1 MFSSVLIA
9 NRGEIAVRIAST
21 LRARGLRSVAVYTD
35 PDAGSPH
42 VAAAD
47 VAVHVDDYLD
57 GAAIVEAGRRAG
69 AQAVH
74 PGYGFLA
81 ENAAF
86 ARAVTEAGL
95 TWIGPPASAIEMMGD
110 KISAKAAVAPAGV
123 PLVPGSHEKGLTD
136 AELADSAREV
146 GFPVLLKPSAGGGGK
161 GMHVVTRDADLAD
174 AIAAARREAR
184 GSFGDDTL
192 LLERYVTDPRHV
204 EIQVLA
210 DTHGT
215 VVHLGEREC
224 SLQRRHQKVVE
235 EAPSAVLD
243 EKQRDAMGR
252 AAVDA
257 ARACGYVGAGTV
269 EFVTNTDASEFYF
282 LEMNTRLQ
290 VEHPVTEEVVRVRGQ
305 RIDLVAEQLRV
316 AAGEPLGYEQDD
328 VTLEGHAVEVRLY
341 AEDPARGFLPTGG
354 RILALEWPAAT
365 DAAQRSSVP
374 GAVRVDAGVAAG
386 SEVGSAYDPMLAKI
400 IASGPDRLSALD
412 RLDAA
417 LAATTVLG
425 LATNLSWLRG
435 LLADTDVRAGRLD
448 TGLIGRLPAPDPH
461 VPDDVVVAAALDG
474 LLRLPDAG
482 ETGDPFARLG
492 GWRLGGE
499 PAPARWT
506 LVPVGVEKPEPID
519 VAVRGRADA
528 ATVAIAAGDAAQPS
542 STIADGEQRPATAR
556 RDATGLVVTLDDVT
570 RRYRTATTED
580 GVTWIGRDGAAW
592 ALRERERLA
601 AARSGSGAGDGTV
614 TSPMPGTVTVV
625 EVTLDQQVEAGQ
637 RLVVVE
643 AMKMEHVL
651 TAPVAGV
658 VTALPATAGATV
670 ALDAPLVTVTPSEA
684 EE

>member
-1 MFSSVLIA
+1 MFHSVLIA

-47 VAVHVDDYLD
+47 IAVHVDDYLD
-57 GAAIVEAGRRAG
+57 GAAIVEAGLRAG

-95 TWIGPPASAIEMMGD
+95 TWIGPPASAIETMGD

-136 AELADSAREV
+136 AELADAAREV

-161 GMHVVTRDADLAD
+161 GMHVVERDADLMD

-210 DTHGT
+210 DAHGA

-257 ARACGYVGAGTV
+257 AQACGYVGAGTV
-269 EFVTNTDASEFYF
+269 EFVTNADASEFYF

-290 VEHPVTEEVVRVRGQ
+290 VEHPVTEEVVRVHGR
-305 RIDLVAEQLRV
+305 RIDLVGEQLRV
-316 AAGEPLGYEQDD
+316 AAGEPLGYDQDD

-354 RILALEWPAAT
+354 RILALEWPGAS
-365 DAAQRSSVP
+365 DAAERSSGH
-374 GAVRVDAGVAAG
+374 GAVRVDAGVVAG
-386 SEVGSAYDPMLAKI
+386 SEVGSSYDPMLAKI
-400 IASGPDRLSALD
+400 IAYGPDRLGALD

-425 LATNLSWLRG
+425 VATNLAWLRG
-435 LLADTDVRAGRLD
+435 LITDDDVRAGRLD
-448 TGLIGRLPAPDPH
+448 TGLIARRPAPDQA
-461 VPDDVVVAAALDG
+461 VPADVVVAAALDG
-474 LLRLPDAG
+474 LLRLPDGG
-482 ETGDPFARLG
+482 ETGDPFDQLG

-506 LVPVGVEKPEPID
+506 LVPVGVERPEPID
-519 VAVRGRADA
+519 VAVRGRPQA
-528 ATVAIAAGDAAQPS
+528 ATVS
-542 STIADGEQRPATAR
+542 IADGDQQPASAH
-556 RDATGLVVTLDDVT
+556 RDADGVVVTLDGLT
-570 RRYRTATTED
+570 RRYRTATSDD
-580 GVTWIGRDGAAW
+580 GVTWLGHDGAAW

-601 AARSGSGAGDGTV
+601 AARTATGGGDGAV

-625 EVTLDQQVEAGQ
+625 EVEPGQHVEAGQ

-651 TAPVAGV
+651 TAPIAGV
-658 VTALPATAGATV
+658 VTELPAQAGATV
-670 ALDAPLVTVTPSEA
+670 ALDAPLVTVTPQSDTEA
-684 EE
+684 GE

>member
-1 MFSSVLIA
+1 MFASVLIA
-9 NRGEIAVRIAST
+9 NRGEIAVRIAAT
-21 LRARGLRSVAVYTD
+21 VRDRGLGSVAVYTD
-35 PDAGSPH
+35 ADASSPH
-42 VAAAD
+42 VDAAD
-47 VAVHVDDYLD
+47 VAVRVPDYLD

-81 ENAAF
+81 ENAGF
-86 ARAVTEAGL
+86 ARAVIEAGL
-95 TWIGPPASAIEMMGD
+95 TWIGPPPGAIDMMGD
-110 KISAKAAVAPAGV
+110 KISAKAAVEPAGV
-123 PLVPGSHEKGLTD
+123 PLVPGSSAKGLTD
-136 AELADSAREV
+136 AELADVARTT

-161 GMHVVTRDADLAD
+161 GMHVVERAEDLDD

-192 LLERYVTDPRHV
+192 LLERYVTNPRHV

-257 ARACGYVGAGTV
+257 AVACGYVGAGTV
-269 EFVTNTDASEFYF
+269 EFVTNADASEFFF

-290 VEHPVTEEVVRVRGQ
+290 VEHPVTEEVVRVRGA

-316 AAGEPLGYEQDD
+316 AAGEPLGYDQDD

-354 RILALEWPAAT
+354 RVLGLDWP
-365 DAAQRSSVP
+365 S
-374 GAVRVDAGVAAG
+374 GARVDAGVRVG

-400 IASGPDRLSALD
+400 IARGADRTEALD
-412 RLDAA
+412 RLDEA
-417 LAATTVLG
+417 LARTTVLG
-425 LATNLSWLRG
+425 VTTNLAWLRT
-435 LLADTDVRAGRLD
+435 LITDDDVRAGRLD
-448 TGLIGRLPAPDPH
+448 TGLIARLPVPEQQ
-461 VPDDVVVAAALDG
+461 VPDDVVVAAALAG
-474 LLRLPDAG
+474 LLRLPEGD
-482 ETGDPFARLG
+482 DPFEALG
-492 GWRLGGE
+492 GWRIGGE

-506 LVPVGVEKPEPID
+506 LVPVGEKDTAFD
-519 VAVRGRADA
+519 VALRGRADA
-528 ATVAIAAGDAAQPS
+528 ATVTVGDGPARPVVGTEREDPHRSAEGAGSPMRDL
-542 STIADGEQRPATAR
+542 ST
-556 RDATGLVVTLDDVT
+556 TLDGVT
-570 RRYRTATTED
+570 RRYRTALAD
-580 GVTWIGRDGAAW
+580 GVLWIARDGGTW
-592 ALRERERLA
+592 ALRERERLQ
-601 AARSGSGAGDGTV
+601 AARTAGGASDGAV

-625 EVTLDQQVEAGQ
+625 EVEAGQQVEAGQ

-651 TAPVAGV
+651 TAPIAGT
-658 VTALPATAGATV
+658 VTELAAKPGATV
-670 ALDAPLVTVTPSEA
+670 ALDAPLVTVTPESE
-684 EE
+684 

>member
-1 MFSSVLIA
+1 MFASVLIA
-9 NRGEIAVRIAST
+9 NRGEIAVRIAAT
-21 LRARGLRSVAVYTD
+21 VRARGLRSVAVYTEA
-35 PDAGSPH
+35 DASSPH

-47 VAVHVDDYLD
+47 VAVRVGNYLD
-57 GAAIVEAGRRAG
+57 GEAIVAAGRQVG

-86 ARAVTEAGL
+86 ARTVADAGM
-95 TWIGPPASAIEMMGD
+95 TWIGPPPAAIEMMGD
-110 KISAKAAVAPAGV
+110 KISAKAAVEPAGV
-123 PLVPGSHEKGLTD
+123 PLVPGSSAKGLTD
-136 AELADSAREV
+136 TELADVARTT

-161 GMHVVTRDADLAD
+161 GMHVVERDEDLAD

-192 LLERYVTDPRHV
+192 LLERYVTNPRHV

-210 DTHGT
+210 DTHGA

-269 EFVTNTDASEFYF
+269 EFVTNADASEFFF

-290 VEHPVTEEVVRVRGQ
+290 VEHPVTEEVVRVRGG
-305 RIDLVAEQLRV
+305 RLDLVAEQLRV
-316 AAGEPLGYEQDD
+316 AAGEPLGYDQDD

-354 RILALEWPAAT
+354 RILGLEWPDT
-365 DAAQRSSVP
+365 
-374 GAVRVDAGVAAG
+374 RVDAGVQVG
-386 SEVGSAYDPMLAKI
+386 QEVGSAYDPMLAKI
-400 IASGPDRLSALD
+400 IASGPDRAAALD
-412 RLDAA
+412 RLDEA
-417 LAATTVLG
+417 LARTTVLG
-425 LATNLSWLRG
+425 VTTNLAWLRT
-435 LLADTDVRAGRLD
+435 LIADDDVRAGRLD
-448 TGLIGRLPAPDPH
+448 TGLIARLGVPEQQ
-461 VPDDVVVAAALDG
+461 VPDDVVVAAAVAG
-474 LLRLPDAG
+474 LLRLPESD
-482 ETGDPFARLG
+482 DPFATLG
-492 GWRLGGE
+492 GWRIGGE

-506 LVPVGVEKPEPID
+506 LVPLGEKDTSFD
-519 VAVRGRADA
+519 VALRGRADD
-528 ATVAIAAGDAAQPS
+528 ATV
-542 STIADGEQRPATAR
+542 TIGEEAPRPVVGTLERDGAHGSPADGHAPTSATS
-556 RDATGLVVTLDDVT
+556 TGLTVTLDGVT
-570 RRYRTATTED
+570 RRYRTALAD
-580 GVTWIGRDGAAW
+580 GVLWISRDGGTW
-592 ALRERERLA
+592 ALREQERLS
-601 AARSGSGAGDGTV
+601 AARAAQASDGAV

-625 EVTLDQQVEAGQ
+625 EVELDQQVEAGQ

-651 TAPVAGV
+651 TAPVAGT
-658 VTALPATAGATV
+658 VTELPAKPGATV
-670 ALDAPLVTVTPSEA
+670 ALDAPLVTVTPASGE
-684 EE
+684 

>member
-1 MFSSVLIA
+1 MFTSVLIA
-9 NRGEIAVRIAST
+9 NRGEIAVRIAAT
-21 LRARGLRSVAVYTD
+21 VRARGLRSVAVYTD

-57 GAAIVEAGRRAG
+57 GAAIVEAGLRAG

-86 ARAVTEAGL
+86 ARAVTDAGL
-95 TWIGPPASAIEMMGD
+95 TWIGPPAAAIETMGD

-123 PLVPGSHEKGLTD
+123 PLVPGSSEKGLTD
-136 AELADSAREV
+136 AELADAAREV

-161 GMHVVTRDADLAD
+161 GMHVVEREADLAD
-174 AIAAARREAR
+174 AITAARREAR

-210 DTHGT
+210 DAHGA

-257 ARACGYVGAGTV
+257 ALACGYVGAGTV
-269 EFVTNTDASEFYF
+269 EFVTDADASEFYF

-305 RIDLVAEQLRV
+305 RIDLVGEQLRI
-316 AAGEPLGYEQDD
+316 AAGEPLGYDQDD
-328 VTLEGHAVEVRLY
+328 VTLSGHAVEVRLY

-354 RILALEWPAAT
+354 RILALEWPGNT
-365 DAAQRSSVP
+365 
-374 GAVRVDAGVAAG
+374 RVDAGVAAG
-386 SEVGSAYDPMLAKI
+386 SEVGSSYDPMLAKI
-400 IASGPDRLSALD
+400 IASGPDRLVALD

-417 LAATTVLG
+417 LAGTTVLG
-425 LATNLSWLRG
+425 VGTNLAWLRG
-435 LLADTDVRAGRLD
+435 LLADADVRAGRLD
-448 TGLIGRLPAPDPH
+448 TGLIGRRPTPDQTVPA
-461 VPDDVVVAAALDG
+461 DVVVAAALDG
-474 LLRLPDAG
+474 LLRLPDGG
-482 ETGDPFARLG
+482 ETGDPFDRLG

-506 LVPVGVEKPEPID
+506 LVPVGVERPEPID
-519 VAVRGRADA
+519 VAVRGRPED
-528 ATVAIAAGDAAQPS
+528 ATV
-542 STIADGEQRPATAR
+542 TIADGEPRPASAR
-556 RDATGLVVTLDDVT
+556 RDAAGLVVTVDGLT
-570 RRYRTATTED
+570 RHYRTATRAD
-580 GVTWIGRDGAAW
+580 GVTWLGRDGAAW

-601 AARSGSGAGDGTV
+601 AARTAGGAGDGAV

-625 EVTLDQQVEAGQ
+625 EVEPGQHVEAGQ

-651 TAPVAGV
+651 TAPIAGV
-658 VTALPATAGATV
+658 VTELPAQAGATV
-670 ALDAPLVTVTPSEA
+670 ALDAPLVTVTPQSDTEA
-684 EE
+684 GE

>member
-1 MFSSVLIA
+1 MFRSVLIA
-9 NRGEIAVRIAST
+9 NRGEIAVRIAAT
-21 LRARGLRSVAVYTD
+21 LRARGLRGVAVYTD

-47 VAVHVDDYLD
+47 VAVRVDDYLD
-57 GAAIVEAGRRAG
+57 GAAIVDAAIRAG

-86 ARAVTEAGL
+86 ARAVTDAGL

-123 PLVPGSHEKGLTD
+123 PLVPGTTEKGLTD
-136 AELADSAREV
+136 AELADAAREV

-161 GMHVVTRDADLAD
+161 GMHVVTADAELAD

-210 DTHGT
+210 DTHGA

-235 EAPSAVLD
+235 EAPSTVLD

-269 EFVTNTDASEFYF
+269 EFVTNADASEFYF

-290 VEHPVTEEVVRVRGQ
+290 VEHPVTEEVVRVASREGVTS

-316 AAGEPLGYEQDD
+316 AAGEQLGYDQDD

-354 RILALEWPAAT
+354 RILALEWPEQA
-365 DAAQRSSVP
+365 
-374 GAVRVDAGVAAG
+374 RVDAGVAEG

-400 IASGPDRLSALD
+400 IAHGPDRATALD

-417 LAATTVLG
+417 LGATTVLG
-425 LATNLSWLRG
+425 VGTNLAWLRG
-435 LLADTDVRAGRLD
+435 LLTDEDVRAGRLD
-448 TGLIGRLPAPDPH
+448 TGLIGRRVERAAAAPSGAQ

-474 LLRLPDAG
+474 LLRLPDGG
-482 ETGDPFARLG
+482 ETGDPFDRQG

-506 LVPVGVEKPEPID
+506 LVPVGVEHPEPIE

-528 ATVAIAAGDAAQPS
+528 ATVSIGEGDAAQR
-542 STIADGEQRPATAR
+542 STATADVERRPASAR
-556 RDATGLVVTLDDVT
+556 SDATGVVVTVDGLT
-570 RRYRTATTED
+570 RRYRTATTDD
-580 GVTWIGRDGAAW
+580 GVTWLGRDGAAW

-601 AARSGSGAGDGTV
+601 AARTATGSDDGAV

-625 EVTLDQQVEAGQ
+625 EVEPGQHVEAGQ
-637 RLVVVE
+637 RLVVLE

-658 VTALPATAGATV
+658 VTELPARAGATV

>member
-1 MFSSVLIA
+1 VFSSVLIA

-21 LRARGLRSVAVYTD
+21 LRTRGLRSVAVYTD
-35 PDAGSPH
+35 ADAGAPH
-42 VAAAD
+42 VVGPAAAD
-47 VAVHVDDYLD
+47 VAVRVGDYLD
-57 GAAIVEAGRRAG
+57 GAAIVEAARRSG
-69 AQAVH
+69 AEAVH

-95 TWIGPPASAIEMMGD
+95 TWVGPPAAAIEMMGD

-136 AELADSAREV
+136 AELADAAREV
-146 GFPVLLKPSAGGGGK
+146 GFPVMLKPSAGGGGK
-161 GMHVVTRDADLAD
+161 GMHVVTRDADLTD
-174 AIAAARREAR
+174 AISAARREAR

-210 DTHGT
+210 DAHGG

-257 ARACGYVGAGTV
+257 ATACGYVGAGTV
-269 EFVTNTDASEFYF
+269 EFVTNSDASEFYF

-290 VEHPVTEEVVRVRGQ
+290 VEHPVTEEVVRVRGA

-316 AAGEPLGYEQDD
+316 AAGEPLGYTQDD
-328 VTLEGHAVEVRLY
+328 VTLSGHAVEVRLY

-354 RILALEWPAAT
+354 RILALDWPPAT
-365 DAAQRSSVP
+365 DAAERSSVL
-374 GAVRVDAGVAAG
+374 GTVRVDAGVVEG

-400 IASGPDRLSALD
+400 IAHGPDRLSALE

-425 LATNLSWLRG
+425 VGTNLAWLRS
-435 LLADTDVRAGRLD
+435 LLADDDVRAGRLD
-448 TGLIGRLPAPDPH
+448 TGLIGRLTPPDAH
-461 VPDDVVVAAALDG
+461 VPDDVVVAAALAG
-474 LLRLPDAG
+474 LLRLPDGG
-482 ETGDPFARLG
+482 EAGDPFDRLG

-519 VAVRGRADA
+519 VAVRGRADD
-528 ATVAIAAGDAAQPS
+528 ATVAL
-542 STIADGEQRPATAR
+542 ADGERSPASAR
-556 RDATGLVVTLDDVT
+556 RDGAGLVVTLDGLT
-570 RRYRTATTED
+570 RRYRTATTCD
-580 GVTWIGRDGAAW
+580 GVAWLARDGAAW
-592 ALRERERLA
+592 ALREQARLA
-601 AARSGSGAGDGTV
+601 TAGTAGSGDGAV

-625 EVTLDQQVEAGQ
+625 EVELNQQVEAGQ
-637 RLVVVE
+637 RLVVLE

-658 VTALPATAGATV
+658 VTELPAKAGATV
-670 ALDAPLVTVTPSEA
+670 ALDAPLVTVTPEA

>member
-1 MFSSVLIA
+1 MESHSVSSVLIA

-42 VAAAD
+42 VGAAD

-57 GAAIVEAGRRAG
+57 GPAIVEAGLRAG
-69 AQAVH
+69 ARAVH

-95 TWIGPPASAIEMMGD
+95 TWIGPPPAAIETMGD
-110 KISAKAAVAPAGV
+110 KISAKAAVSPAGV
-123 PLVPGSHEKGLTD
+123 PLVPGSSEKGLTD
-136 AELADSAREV
+136 AELADAAREV

-161 GMHVVTRDADLAD
+161 GMHVVTRETDLAD

-210 DTHGT
+210 DAYGA

-269 EFVTNTDASEFYF
+269 EFVTNADASEFYF

-305 RIDLVAEQLRV
+305 RLDLVAEQLRI
-316 AAGEPLGYEQDD
+316 AAGEPLGYHQDD
-328 VTLEGHAVEVRLY
+328 VALEGHAVEVRLY

-354 RILALEWPAAT
+354 RILELDWPDEA
-365 DAAQRSSVP
+365 
-374 GAVRVDAGVAAG
+374 RVDAGVAAG
-386 SEVGSAYDPMLAKI
+386 SEVGSTYDPMLAKI
-400 IASGPDRLSALD
+400 IASGPDRASALD

-425 LATNLSWLRG
+425 VGTNLAWLRE
-435 LLADTDVRAGRLD
+435 LLADDDVRAGRLD
-448 TGLIGRLPAPDPH
+448 TGLIGRRPTPDQTVPA
-461 VPDDVVVAAALDG
+461 DVVVAAALDG
-474 LLRLPDAG
+474 LLRLPDGG
-482 ETGDPFARLG
+482 ETGDPFDRLG

-506 LVPVGVEKPEPID
+506 LVPVGVERPEPID
-519 VAVRGRADA
+519 VAVRGRPEA
-528 ATVAIAAGDAAQPS
+528 ATVVIGTGDAAERS
-542 STIADGEQRPATAR
+542 STIGNGERLPATAR
-556 RDATGLVVTLDDVT
+556 RDAGGLVVTLGGMT
-570 RRYRTATTED
+570 RRYRTATSAD
-580 GVTWIGRDGAAW
+580 GVTWLGRDGAAW

-601 AARSGSGAGDGTV
+601 AARTATGAGDGAV
-614 TSPMPGTVTVV
+614 TSPMPGTVSVV
-625 EVTLDQQVEAGQ
+625 EVEPGQHVEAGQ

-658 VTALPATAGATV
+658 VTELPAQAGATV
-670 ALDAPLVTVTPSEA
+670 ALDAPLVTVTPQSDTEA
-684 EE
+684 GE